1 MRRVASSAF
10 FIGILSLVACA
21 HNPPHAGGMSGASP
35 APERPWTPPRSAFAS
50 SGPTSTAPAPAIPE
64 ELRASA
70 DSLTLTMIVD
80 VALRNSSQTRA
91 AWAAARAATAAYGS
105 RRGEYLPEI
114 GAGGFYTRQQVG
126 KQGGEGTTLQR
137 TYGPTADLTYLLFN
151 FGGRKA
157 GVDET
162 RQALYA
168 ANWQHNAAIQGV
180 ILQVEQAYYD
190 SYTAKT
196 LLISQES
203 TVKEAQANLD
213 AARTRH
219 DAGLGTIADV
229 LQARTA
235 LSQAQ
240 LNLET
245 TQGAI
250 AVTRGTLATAMG
262 LPANVDFD
270 IDLPHE
276 DPPVTQTSEAVE
288 DLLAIAQERRPDLAA
303 ARAQAAQSRAHLR
316 KVKAEGYPAIT
327 ASGTIGRTYDDNP
340 EIFDDV
346 YGASIRL
353 RVPIFTGFS
362 HLYDV
367 RQARAEADLAQARL
381 QSAEQTV
388 VLQVWTSYYDLK
400 TAEQRLSTS
409 DDLLRSAAESQEVA
423 LGRYK
428 AGVGSFLDLLSA
440 QAALDRARA
449 QRVQA
454 RGDWFIAVARL
465 AHDTGTL
472 GLDDTNGTK

>member
-1 MRRVASSAF
+1 MRRLASSALA
-10 FIGILSLVACA
+10 IGILSLVACA
-21 HNPPHAGGMSGASP
+21 HNPRHVGGMSGASP
-35 APERPWTPPRSAFAS
+35 APERPWAPPREALAPRTSASPAS
-50 SGPTSTAPAPAIPE
+50 GIPE

-70 DSLTLTMIVD
+70 DSLALTAIVD
-80 VALRNSSQTRA
+80 VALRNSSQTHA
-91 AWAAARAATAAYGS
+91 AWAAARAAAAAYGS
-105 RRGEYLPEI
+105 QRGGYLPEI

-126 KQGGEGTTLQR
+126 KQGGEGTTIQR
-137 TYGPTADLTYLLFN
+137 TYGPTADLSYLLFN

-190 SYTAKT
+190 YFTAKT

-240 LNLET
+240 LNLDT
-245 TQGAI
+245 THGAI
-250 AVTRGTLATAMG
+250 AVTRGILATAMG
-262 LPANVDFD
+262 LPANIDFD
-270 IDLPHE
+270 IDLPDE
-276 DPPVTQTSEAVE
+276 NPPITQTSAAVE
-288 DLLAIAQERRPDLAA
+288 DLLVTAQKQRPDLAA
-303 ARAQAAQSRAHLR
+303 ARAQAALSNAHLR

-340 EIFDDV
+340 DIFDDV
-346 YGASIRL
+346 YGASVRL

-362 HLYDV
+362 HFYDV

-400 TAEQRLSTS
+400 TAEQRLLTS
-409 DDLLRSAAESQEVA
+409 DDLLKSATESQEVA

-440 QAALDRARA
+440 QTALDRARA

-472 GLDDTNGTK
+472 GLDDMKGAQ